1 MVTRFLLCFHSHA
14 APTPCAGTSIFILH
28 DLGLLRGGLCAGKE
42 PMISN
47 KTEFLLYWTNTPK
60 EIVASWWVAKQPR
73 APVSLVC
80 DQFKSFTG
88 L

>member
-1 MVTRFLLCFHSHA
+1 M
-14 APTPCAGTSIFILH
+14 IF
-28 DLGLLRGGLCAGKE
+28 
-42 PMISN
+42 N

-80 DQFKSFTG
+80 DQFKSFIR